1 MEKNKYLV
9 TICEELYTTY
19 VVEAEDQDEAS
30 DLAMMGE
37 YVSIDDAV
45 SKNNEVILVDSYNE

>member
-1 MEKNKYLV
+1 MKNKYLV

-19 VVEAEDQDEAS
+19 VVEAEGKDEAT

-45 SKNNEVILVDSYNE
+45 SKNNEVISVKKDNE